1 MGRNQLVNAMS
12 IPPKTDIDH
21 LDILNKRIS
30 FDELTAWI
38 GFSCLNTGFRIAYIF
53 SSIIRWCVS
62 KDCQDDKQKQEI

>member
-1 MGRNQLVNAMS
+1 M
-12 IPPKTDIDH
+12 
-21 LDILNKRIS
+21 S
-30 FDELTAWI
+30 FDEIAAWI